1 MAGQAATCTRDEVR
15 AAIRKVE
22 CSKSNTGSAP
32 SMSLKTTNKQ

>member
-15 AAIRKVE
+15 AAIKKVE
-22 CSKSNTGSAP
+22 CSNSKGGSTP